1 MPDVTTL
8 DAPDAEAAAVADD
21 MLYEVIDG
29 RVVEKPPMGAFQ
41 NWIAVWLQHSLNSS
55 PQVRGI
61 GFAYPEMLFLLDPAR
76 KLKRR
81 PDVAFVSFERWP
93 ADRPASMEE
102 AWDVIPDLAIEIVSK
117 SNTASEM
124 VLKVRDYFGSGV
136 RQVWIVYPVEQMV
149 YVYRSV
155 AEVSIL
161 QLGQDLDGGDVL
173 PGFRISVA
181 NLLKIKAADDPSP
194 AVG

>member
-1 MPDVTTL
+1 
-8 DAPDAEAAAVADD
+8 
-21 MLYEVIDG
+21 
-29 RVVEKPPMGAFQ
+29 
-41 NWIAVWLQHSLNSS
+41 
-55 PQVRGI
+55 
-61 GFAYPEMLFLLDPAR
+61 
-76 KLKRR
+76 
-81 PDVAFVSFERWP
+81 
-93 ADRPASMEE
+93 MEE